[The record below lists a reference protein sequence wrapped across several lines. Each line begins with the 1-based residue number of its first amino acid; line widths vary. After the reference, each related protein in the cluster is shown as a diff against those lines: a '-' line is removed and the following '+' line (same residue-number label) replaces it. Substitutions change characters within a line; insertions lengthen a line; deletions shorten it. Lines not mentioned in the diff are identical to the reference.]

1 MARILIVDDDPFAT
15 ELIARYLR
23 PRGFTVQVAFSGAD
37 ALSAIRDSDFDL
49 VISDIRMPYGSGI
62 DLLRELE
69 HHPKHVPVI
78 LMSAGAKPAEM
89 QAKAAGA
96 QAYLNKPLVKEDL
109 EREIE
114 RLLGGPTREI

>member
-15 ELIARYLR
+15 ELVARYLR
-23 PRGFTVQVAFSGAD
+23 PRGFAVQVAYSGAD
-37 ALSAIRDSDFDL
+37 ALNAIKEADFDL
-49 VISDIRMPYGSGI
+49 VISDVRMPYGSGI

-96 QAYLNKPLVKEDL
+96 EAYLNKPLVKEEL

>member
-1 MARILIVDDDPFAT
+1 MTRVLIVDDDPFAT
-15 ELIARYLR
+15 ELVARYLR
-23 PRGFTVQVAFSGAD
+23 PRGFTVQVAYSGSD
-37 ALSAIRDSDFDL
+37 ALTAIQKVDFDL
-49 VISDIRMPYGSGI
+49 VISDVRMPYGSGI

-69 HHPKHVPVI
+69 RFPRHVPVI

-89 QAKAAGA
+89 QAKAVGA
-96 QAYLNKPLVKEDL
+96 DAYLAKPLVKEDL

>member
-1 MARILIVDDDPFAT
+1 MSPAGVSTR
-15 ELIARYLR
+15 
-23 PRGFTVQVAFSGAD
+23 
-37 ALSAIRDSDFDL
+37 
-49 VISDIRMPYGSGI
+49 
-62 DLLRELE
+62 
-69 HHPKHVPVI
+69 VI

-96 QAYLNKPLVKEDL
+96 QAYLNKPLVKEEL